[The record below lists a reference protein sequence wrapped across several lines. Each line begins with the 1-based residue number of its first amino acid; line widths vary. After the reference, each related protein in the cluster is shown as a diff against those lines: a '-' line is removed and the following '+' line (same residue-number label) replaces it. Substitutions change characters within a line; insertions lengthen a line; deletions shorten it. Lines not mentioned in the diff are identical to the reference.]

1 MQRQT
6 KKRTHD
12 SRVALFLR
20 KTSGSIWATID
31 VKIFAANQRG
41 LLEDWLLWL
50 RHWRVQR
57 NCKVMAQSTHMVS
70 LPLRMLSN
78 IPHEDIGQLLVS
90 RMYNLTEAEI
100 AERVINFVE
109 HLQREDHYKHDQHQD
124 QLEQLEKEFH
134 DNNTGP
140 PVNTFLSVRP
150 RMFLDS
156 SPALLTCTQS

>member
-1 MQRQT
+1 MTNLSGNRCQDLCGKST
-6 KKRTHD
+6 KPLGGLA
-12 SRVALFLR
+12 ALAEALACAKELQGDGTIHAHGFLAIANAFQH
-20 KTSGSIWATID
+20 STI
-31 VKIFAANQRG
+31 
-41 LLEDWLLWL
+41 
-50 RHWRVQR
+50 
-57 NCKVMAQSTHMVS
+57 
-70 LPLRMLSN
+70 
-78 IPHEDIGQLLVS
+78 EDIGKLLVS

-100 AERVINFVE
+100 VERVINFVE

-134 DNNTGP
+134 DNNAGP